1 MNKKSFF
8 MALLVL
14 VTVLGVKA
22 QNIIIDKNPSMETV
36 EGNGNIITRD
46 YDVAGFDEISRVLP
60 ATVNYKSWQ

>member
-8 MALLVL
+8 TALLVF
-14 VTVLGVKA
+14 VAVLGAKA
-22 QNIIIDKNPSMETV
+22 QTYISNYSAKTV

-46 YDVAGFDEISRVLP
+46 YDVAGFDGISLVLP

>member
-8 MALLVL
+8 MALLVCIA
-14 VTVLGVKA
+14 VLGAKA
-22 QNIIIDKNPSMETV
+22 QTYIRNYSAKTV

-46 YDVAGFDEISRVLP
+46 YDVAGFNEISMILP